1 MKGYYKTIISKTIK
15 FKHLIMKK
23 IQSLNIQVSLIG
35 LSSKT
40 GLFEYEKFK
49 AIPTVKQ
56 QQTYGRDPPSDA

>member
-1 MKGYYKTIISKTIK
+1 
-15 FKHLIMKK
+15 MKK